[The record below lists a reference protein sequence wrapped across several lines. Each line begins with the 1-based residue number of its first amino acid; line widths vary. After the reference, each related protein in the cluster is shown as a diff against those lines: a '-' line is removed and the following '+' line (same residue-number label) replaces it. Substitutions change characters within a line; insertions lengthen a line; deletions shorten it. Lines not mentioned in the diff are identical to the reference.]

1 MTTDFYNHTAQ
12 MAREIAAQVV
22 AETNG
27 MSDTDL
33 KAYELRGAREHLAA
47 LKKLKAGPIL
57 IEQAEL
63 RVARIANELS
73 ALARDTRN
81 QEQAGSSD

>member
-12 MAREIAAQVV
+12 MAREIAAQVM

-27 MSDTDL
+27 LSDADL
-33 KAYELRGAREHLAA
+33 KAYDLRGAREHLAA

-63 RVARIANELS
+63 RVARITRELS
-73 ALARDTRN
+73 EVGKVQD
-81 QEQAGSSD
+81 

>member
-1 MTTDFYNHTAQ
+1 MTPDFYKHTAQ

-27 MSDTDL
+27 MSDADL
-33 KAYELRGAREHLAA
+33 KAYEVRGAREHLAA
-47 LKKLKAGPIL
+47 LKKLKAGPLL

-63 RVARIANELS
+63 RIARITRELS
-73 ALARDTRN
+73 GLGRV
-81 QEQAGSSD
+81 GI